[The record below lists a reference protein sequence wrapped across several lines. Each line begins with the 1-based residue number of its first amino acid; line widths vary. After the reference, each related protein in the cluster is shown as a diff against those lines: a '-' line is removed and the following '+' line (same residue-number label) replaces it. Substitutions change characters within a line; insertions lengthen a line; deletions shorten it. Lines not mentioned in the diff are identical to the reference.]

1 MRVKMVVAYDGTN
14 YSGWQ
19 LQKNAVTIEQ
29 KLNEALFDLL
39 GEEIQVI
46 GASRTDAGV
55 HSLGNVCV
63 FDTNTRMPAEKISYA
78 LNTRLPEDIVVQS
91 SAQVAGDF
99 HPRAG
104 KSSKT
109 YEYRI
114 LNTDFRDPTRRL
126 NTYFYHY
133 DLNVDDMQKAA
144 DYLVGEHDFKSF
156 ASVHAQVETTVRTIY
171 ACTVTRL
178 EDEIHIRVTG
188 NGFLYNMVRIIAG
201 TLIEVGSGKRSP
213 EEILTML
220 EAADRQASGPTAP
233 AHGLT
238 MLGIEYKEL

>member
-1 MRVKMVVAYDGTN
+1 MKRVKLIVAYDGTN

-29 KLNEALFDLL
+29 RLNEALSSLL
-39 GEEIQVI
+39 KETIVVI

-63 FDTNTRMPAEKISYA
+63 FDTNTRMSAEKISYA
-78 LNTRLPEDIVVQS
+78 LNTRLPEDIVVQDS
-91 SAQVAGDF
+91 CEVALDF

-104 KSSKT
+104 KSQKT

-114 LNTDFRDPTRRL
+114 LNTKFRNPTLRL

-133 DLNVDDMQKAA
+133 DLDVQAMQKAA

-156 ASVHAQVETTVRTIY
+156 CSTHAQVETT
-171 ACTVTRL
+171 
-178 EDEIHIRVTG
+178 
-188 NGFLYNMVRIIAG
+188 
-201 TLIEVGSGKRSP
+201 
-213 EEILTML
+213 
-220 EAADRQASGPTAP
+220 
-233 AHGLT
+233 
-238 MLGIEYKEL
+238 ELSVS